1 MPIAPKFTI
10 RPASIEDAADIAHVQ
25 VQTWKTTY
33 AGIVP
38 DTFLE
43 SLSIDARTKSW
54 EEQLNSGTTLM
65 FVAEDPTG
73 VFGFASGGKSRDI
86 LGGYDAELYAI
97 YLLEQKQRQ
106 GVGKC
111 LVQRLTEAL
120 RANGFQ
126 GMMVW
131 VLAKNPAVGFYARLG
146 ASEIAEKQI
155 EIGGMKLKEVA
166 LGWTNL
172 ADLL

>member
-1 MPIAPKFTI
+1 VTFTI
-10 RPASIEDAADIAHVQ
+10 RPASIEDAADIAYVQ

-38 DTFLE
+38 DTFLA
-43 SLSIDARTKSW
+43 SLSVDARTENWK
-54 EEQLNSGTTLM
+54 EQLNSGTNLM

-73 VFGFASGGKSRDI
+73 VFGFASGGKSRDTI
-86 LGGYDAELYAI
+86 DAYDAELYAI

-126 GMMVW
+126 RMMVW
-131 VLAKNPAVGFYARLG
+131 VLAKNPAVGFYGRLG
-146 ASEIAEKQI
+146 ASQIAEKQI
-155 EIGGMKLKEVA
+155 EIGRVQLQEIA